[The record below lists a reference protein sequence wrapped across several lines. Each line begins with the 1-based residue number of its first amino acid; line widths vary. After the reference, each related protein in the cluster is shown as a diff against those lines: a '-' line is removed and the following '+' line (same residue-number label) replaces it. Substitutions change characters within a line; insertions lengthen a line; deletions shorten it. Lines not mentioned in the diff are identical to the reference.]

1 MWLLGSVQLPR
12 KPERRCTALAECG
25 LFGLYLTNVKR
36 HLFSSWQ
43 SVVCL
48 VYNLTNVKRHFNSS
62 EQCNQI
68 ADLVAWFRRHSRSG
82 SVGPVLFF
90 FLPVSL
96 PTV

>member
-36 HLFSSWQ
+36 HFFSSWQ

-48 VYNLTNVKRHFNSS
+48 VYNLTNVKRHFFNSS

-68 ADLVAWFRRHSRSG
+68 ADWLLG
-82 SVGPVLFF
+82 SVVTPALAVWDLS
-90 FLPVSL
+90 FLRLSL